1 LTQNN
6 LGSKFPKIVLGK
18 IFPKNGE
25 PMDKIVENPALP
37 ILQKAIRCLLRP
49 LAKTIMQHGMSFTMF
64 VEEAKKVFLDVA
76 EQEFSLAGRKQS
88 AARVAI
94 ITGISR
100 KEISRIRHNDSN
112 GEDEIKT
119 PPNRAARVIS
129 CWVSDATF
137 HDKSGQPRELT
148 FDGES
153 PTFTDLVRK
162 SSGDMLVRA
171 MLDELV
177 RVGAVEVVN
186 KRIRLI
192 NRSYIPVNSE
202 VEKLRILGTDV
213 AKLIE
218 TVNHNM
224 QKDQNNPFFQ
234 RKVYYDNLPEEALD
248 EIRALVRSQ
257 GQQLIEFLDK
267 KIQTH
272 DRDVNPQVRGSGTFT
287 AGVGVYYFESSSSGE
302 GA

>member
-1 LTQNN
+1 
-6 LGSKFPKIVLGK
+6 
-18 IFPKNGE
+18 
-25 PMDKIVENPALP
+25 MDKIVENPALP
-37 ILQKAIRCLLRP
+37 ILRRAIRCLLRP
-49 LAKTIMQHGMSFTMF
+49 LAKIIMQHGMSFTMF
-64 VEEAKKVFLDVA
+64 VEEAKKVFIDVA

-100 KEISRIRHNDSN
+100 KEISRIHNSESN
-112 GEDEIKT
+112 SGDETKT

-137 HDKSGQPRELT
+137 HDKSGQPMELA

-177 RVGAVEVVN
+177 RVGAVTVVN
-186 KRIRLI
+186 KRIRLV

-213 AKLIE
+213 AKLID
-218 TVNHNM
+218 TINHNM
-224 QKDQNNPFFQ
+224 QKDQNNPYFQ
-234 RKVYYDNLPEEALD
+234 RKVYYDNLPEEALE
-248 EIRALVRSQ
+248 EIRVLARSK
-257 GQQLIEFLDK
+257 GQQLIELLDK
-267 KIQTH
+267 KMQIH
-272 DRDVNPQVRGSGTFT
+272 DRDVNPQVKGNGRFT
-287 AGVGVYYFESSSSGE
+287 AGVGIYYFESYFESSSSGE
-302 GA
+302 RT